1 MIVSHPHNV
10 KDLSR
15 PAFIYF
21 ALTGENSLNLDP
33 YNQPVQFLQSYPINI
48 YSWSLPGHGPELD
61 EREAMKFW
69 YEMWKKGNDP
79 ITPFLHES
87 IMNIDHLISLGEF
100 DPQKI
105 AIGGLS
111 RGGYASLRL
120 AAIDDRLKTIVGYAP
135 LTSPS
140 RLDEFGGES
149 YAPLENEVDQLVQKN
164 IWLSIGNADTRVG
177 TELAFQFVH
186 KLALKNI
193 EMGVRSPQ
201 VELHVKPSIG
211 YRGHGTSPETFKQGI
226 EWLVK
231 QFKLERVS

>member
-1 MIVSHPHNV
+1 MIVSHPKNV
-10 KDLSR
+10 KDKKR

-33 YNQPVQFLQSYPINI
+33 YNQPVQFLSDYPVNI
-48 YSWSLPGHGPELD
+48 YSWSLPGHGPDLD
-61 EREAMKFW
+61 EKEAMKLW
-69 YEMWKKGNDP
+69 YEMWKKGEDP
-79 ITPFLHES
+79 LASFLKDS
-87 IMNIDHLISLGEF
+87 IANLDRLISLDEF
-100 DPQKI
+100 DAEKI
-105 AIGGLS
+105 AVGGLS

-120 AAIDDRLKTIVGYAP
+120 AALDERLKTILGYAP

-140 RLDEFGGES
+140 RLDEFGGET
-149 YAPLENEVDQLVQKN
+149 YAPIENEVDKLLRKN

-177 TELAFQFVH
+177 TEFAFQFVH

-193 EMGVRSPQ
+193 EIGVRSPQ

-211 YRGHGTSPETFKQGI
+211 YRGHGTSPETFMQGV

-231 QFKLERVS
+231 QFKLERAS